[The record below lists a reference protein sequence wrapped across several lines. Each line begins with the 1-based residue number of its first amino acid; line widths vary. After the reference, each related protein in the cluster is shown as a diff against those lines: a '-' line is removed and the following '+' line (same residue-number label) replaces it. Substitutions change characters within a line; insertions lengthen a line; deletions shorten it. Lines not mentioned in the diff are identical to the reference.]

1 MTEWVRMAANK
12 EHKQKTPSSSFLL
25 QTALLVLVPKPKI
38 IERTYSTNVYPVELY
53 NDMDT
58 LQSCGLHRY
67 KKIFWTEAVT
77 YLLVAI
83 YRNRYMYTTVVAILN
98 TREIFTDAVERLILL
113 LLFQQAIVNPA
124 VETWQME
131 NGK

>member
-1 MTEWVRMAANK
+1 
-12 EHKQKTPSSSFLL
+12 
-25 QTALLVLVPKPKI
+25 
-38 IERTYSTNVYPVELY
+38 
-53 NDMDT
+53 MDFT
-58 LQSCGLHRY
+58 DTKNY
-67 KKIFWTEAVT
+67 FEAVA

-83 YRNRYMYTTVVAILN
+83 YRNRYMYTRFVAILN